1 MIDRVGQFLVNNGVV
16 DEAAILEAL
25 TIQKKRSCKGF
36 SDPETKLTADWR
48 NIV

>member
-25 TIQKKRSCKGF
+25 TIQKKKS
-36 SDPETKLTADWR
+36 
-48 NIV
+48 